1 MRQFFSL
8 PPPTDEVSAR
18 LVVTTID
25 SAVSKAT
32 SSPNGPIHINCPFR
46 EPLANS
52 PKSWNRKCLSGLDDW
67 MSNAEPF
74 TRYIPPQKSLS
85 CDNMHWQMAEV
96 LELIHGA
103 NHGILVL
110 GSIHKED
117 DMWAALVL
125 AKHLMWPVVVDVQS
139 GLRLRKY
146 LSSFLDRKDILFI
159 NHLDQ
164 LLMSDSVRA
173 WMQADV
179 IVQVCSVS
187 YLYSLTKC
195 LSFGYHVLRT

>member
-1 MRQFFSL
+1 M
-8 PPPTDEVSAR
+8 T
-18 LVVTTID
+18 
-25 SAVSKAT
+25 
-32 SSPNGPIHINCPFR
+32 
-46 EPLANS
+46 
-52 PKSWNRKCLSGLDDW
+52 
-67 MSNAEPF
+67 
-74 TRYIPPQKSLS
+74 
-85 CDNMHWQMAEV
+85 EV

-159 NHLDQ
+159 DQLDQ

-179 IVQVCSVS
+179 IVQVCSIS
-187 YLYSLTKC
+187 YI
-195 LSFGYHVLRT
+195 V